1 MKQLWTKTDK
11 KVSIQT
17 PNNHSGYV
25 VLLVIFVPSPN
36 KLSLLKKQEQE
47 TIINIHIRDSEDVE
61 ELKKKCENISIP
73 LQSNVNLIQAQQI
86 D

>member
-1 MKQLWTKTDK
+1 MSFMVKKEVSRRLLKQLWTKTDK

-61 ELKKKCENISIP
+61 ELKKK
-73 LQSNVNLIQAQQI
+73 V
-86 D
+86 